1 MVSHPS
7 YRGSPNYR
15 RFYNNEVREFFL
27 SAHGRA
33 KSLVKGEVEY
43 GLGPSTI
50 SATGVVSKDERKSP
64 LKHNGKN
71 KTLPAARARVRADYS
86 GTRGTFWNAQ
96 EKEVFFTWLAR
107 VSIHRA
113 ELIVEQLPNKSL
125 VEVLNYYH
133 VLRRDL
139 QRLKRKI
146 GPARTQHHKVTI
158 RMNSHQQP
166 FVHTYTVQK
175 THDQLVSMKDLP
187 IAYEMSSRF
196 IAMEE
201 IQAALLLEKELKVV
215 NEGHRNFIKQLDAY
229 DVEATTNT
237 LNRRGK
243 LKKKLAGHGDQITA
257 TADTVD
263 ADPQLLNPTEENK
276 NLETSPEAQLL
287 ISIDN
292 CHKMTNRMFREYYF
306 PASTRF
312 IKVHYPPL
320 MLLER
325 LVELYTKSLILKMM
339 RFQELE
345 HWQGSSYSLEFTI
358 DDVQRASSRSQNQQ
372 IVYYQP
378 STIAPNKNSPAGS
391 SNSDDEEFETAASS
405 IESDSETDSTFESEA
420 RIVIEGMD
428 DFIDPQTE
436 SLSTP
441 SAIGPLHISQLPQNR
456 PASGIRP
463 ETTINRLINE
473 HLHVA
478 EAEQLENHDLI
489 SSRNYEHILLTA
501 LTTYQE
507 GQSDVEKSMFD
518 IDTAFGIL
526 DEQGFA
532 PLGDTDNIETD
543 ANAPPLA
550 QVTLDDILVSQFMHT
565 FSEYSD

>member
-1 MVSHPS
+1 MASHPS

-15 RFYNNEVREFFL
+15 RFYNNEVRDFFI
-27 SAHGRA
+27 SAHGLA
-33 KSLVKGEVEY
+33 KNLVKGDVEC

-50 SATGVVSKDERKSP
+50 SATGLVSKDERKS
-64 LKHNGKN
+64 LLEHDGKN
-71 KTLPAARARVRADYS
+71 KTLPVSRARVRADYS
-86 GTRGTFWNAQ
+86 GVRGTFWNAQ

-139 QRLKRKI
+139 LRLKRKV

-166 FVHTYTVQK
+166 FIHTYTVLK

-187 IAYEMSSRF
+187 IAYEMSPRF

-201 IQAALLLEKELKVV
+201 VQAALLLEKELKVV
-215 NEGHRNFIKQLDAY
+215 NEGHKKFIKQLDAY

-243 LKKKLAGHGDQITA
+243 LRKTLASHDAQITA
-257 TADTVD
+257 TPDTVD
-263 ADPQLLNPTEENK
+263 ADPQLLDPTAENK
-276 NLETSPEAQLL
+276 NLEASFEAQLL

-325 LVELYTKSLILKMM
+325 LVELYTKSTILKMM
-339 RFQELE
+339 RIQESE
-345 HWQGSSYSLEFTI
+345 HWQGSSYSAEFTI
-358 DDVQRASSRSQNQQ
+358 DDVQRASGRSQNQQ
-372 IVYYQP
+372 IVYHQP
-378 STIAPNKNSPAGS
+378 STIAPNKHPLASS

-405 IESDSETDSTFESEA
+405 IESNSESDSTSDSEAQVF
-420 RIVIEGMD
+420 IEGMD
-428 DFIDPQTE
+428 DFLDPE
-436 SLSTP
+436 PERLPTP

-456 PASGIRP
+456 PTSGIRP
-463 ETTINRLINE
+463 ETTVNRLINE
-473 HLHVA
+473 HLHIA
-478 EAEQLENHDLI
+478 ETEQLEDHDLK

-507 GQSDVEKSMFD
+507 RQPDVERSMFD
-518 IDTAFGIL
+518 IDTAFEIL

-532 PLGDTDNIETD
+532 PLGGTDNIETD
-543 ANAPPLA
+543 ANAQSLE
-550 QVTLDDILVSQFMHT
+550 QVTLDDNLVSLFMHT
-565 FSEYSD
+565 FSEYSH